1 MAESPGS
8 AALPDGD
15 ARGRSWAVVL
25 VLLAAVCFGSTGT
38 AQAFGP
44 DGTSP
49 LGVGAA
55 RILVGGAALALVATA
70 MMARRRSRV
79 PVLGESPAALMLEA
93 DAVASAP
100 APAPHPLRRWATAGA
115 LAVGALG
122 VVAYQPAFF
131 LGTRENGVAVGTVI
145 ALGSAPVFTGALDWV
160 LRRRFPGLL
169 WSIATPVAV
178 VGVALLAAGPS
189 DGAVTAAGLLG
200 SLGAGVAYAAYTLAS
215 KALIDAGWAPTSTMG
230 AVFGLAALASVP
242 LLLMSGDL
250 PLLLTPAGLAMTL
263 WLGLVTTTLAYLLF
277 AAGLARLPAPTVATL
292 TLAEPLTATALGLV
306 VLHEVLTGWTVAGL
320 SVLAAGILVLV
331 VPAPRPPPSR
341 LAD

>member
-1 MAESPGS
+1 MAESPGP

-15 ARGRSWAVVL
+15 ARGRRWAVVL
-25 VLLAAVCFGSTGT
+25 VLLAAVCFGTTGT

-44 DGTSP
+44 DGASP

-55 RILVGGAALALVATA
+55 RILVGGAALALVAA
-70 MMARRRSRV
+70 VMVARRRGRV
-79 PVLGESPAALMLEA
+79 PVLGESPGALVLEA
-93 DAVASAP
+93 DAVAP
-100 APAPHPLRRWATAGA
+100 ALHPLGRWATAGV

-160 LRRRFPGLL
+160 LRRRFPGVI

-178 VGVALLAAGPS
+178 AGVALLAAGPS
-189 DGAVTAAGLLG
+189 DGAITAAGLLG
-200 SLGAGVAYAAYTLAS
+200 SLGAGLAYAAYTLAS

-230 AVFGLAALASVP
+230 SVFGLAALASVP
-242 LLLMSGDL
+242 LLILSGDL
-250 PLLLTPAGLAMTL
+250 TLLLTPAGLAMTL

-292 TLAEPLTATALGLV
+292 TLAEPLTATVLGLV
-306 VLHEVLTGWTVAGL
+306 VLHEVLTGWTIAGL
-320 SVLAAGILVLV
+320 GVLAVGILVLV
-331 VPAPRPPPSR
+331 VPAPRPTPSLPPPR